1 MVDGGNVTRKEG
13 ARQRS
18 ERDWRESLL
27 CPPSP
32 GDVHARLRG
41 LPAGSRQGMSLRP
54 GSIRPALALLA
65 ATAAV
70 TAGAAPA
77 AAQTPACADAQRLAD
92 ATARGR
98 LLAAYDRA
106 AWNGTDALA
115 RLAPPPGA
123 ITQYVARAT
132 PEGWAVAFGRLT
144 AGRDSF
150 LVAYEA
156 RPTERAGRY
165 AARRLTP
172 ERADTDTL
180 LRAARALRTAGE
192 AFGPMSRRYNAAA
205 LPNGQGG
212 WWVYLVPAPTV
223 PGVWPLGADVRFRVS
238 ADGRRVLETRRLH
251 RQVIEFNAASG
262 GPAGARVEV
271 GTHTHVLSD
280 EVEDT
285 DVFSVMTRDP
295 RVPEFIVTDR
305 WVFRVDS
312 DGRASCLG
320 SRAAVLHEG
329 GEGKD

>member
-1 MVDGGNVTRKEG
+1 
-13 ARQRS
+13 
-18 ERDWRESLL
+18 
-27 CPPSP
+27 
-32 GDVHARLRG
+32 
-41 LPAGSRQGMSLRP
+41 MSLRS
-54 GSIRPALALLA
+54 GIIRPALALVA
-65 ATAAV
+65 ATAAA
-70 TAGAAPA
+70 TAAQPA
-77 AAQTPACADAQRLAD
+77 AAQAPACADAQRLAE
-92 ATARGR
+92 ATTRGR

-115 RLAPPPGA
+115 GLAPPPGA

-132 PEGWAVAFGRLT
+132 PAGWTVAFGRLT

-165 AARRLTP
+165 TARRVAP

-180 LRAARALRTAGE
+180 LRAARALRTAGD
-192 AFGPMSRRYNAAA
+192 AFGAVSRRYNAAA
-205 LPNGQGG
+205 LPDGQGG
-212 WWVYLVPAPTV
+212 WWVYLVPAPSV
-223 PGVWPLGADVRFRVS
+223 WGVWPLGADARFRVS
-238 ADGRRVLETRRLH
+238 GDGRRVLETRRLH

-262 GPAGARVEV
+262 GPDGARVEV

-312 DGRASCLG
+312 DGQTSCLG

-329 GEGKD
+329 GEAKD